1 MWSNAAEQ
9 EGAMREMG
17 KTGNPDR
24 GYPRDGSQSRNDKV
38 VELTSQQTI
47 NNGEGKVE
55 VGCGSG
61 RANSRLVKHSWY
73 DLDTGTV
80 SLDREG

>member
-55 VGCGSG
+55 VAVAEPTADWLNIHGMILTQGP
-61 RANSRLVKHSWY
+61 
-73 DLDTGTV
+73 
-80 SLDREG
+80 